1 MALPTLTAAQRRA
14 ALAKAVEARA
24 ARAALLASLKAGTTT
39 LSAVLAQADN
49 GDEIVKKTTVLAVVK
64 ALPGIGEVK
73 ARQLL
78 EQVQVAAGRRIGG
91 LGKRQRAALLAA
103 TR

>member
-1 MALPTLTAAQRRA
+1 MALPTLTAEQRRV

-39 LSAVLAQADN
+39 LGAVLAQADD
-49 GDEIVKKTTVLAVVK
+49 GDEIVKKTKVLAAVK
-64 ALPGIGEVK
+64 ALPGIGEVR

-78 EQVQVAAGRRIGG
+78 EQVEVAEGRRIGG
-91 LGKRQRAALLAA
+91 LGQRQREALLAA
-103 TR
+103 TS